1 MYRILLAFFLICSAP
16 VGMQAQDSIN
26 SVQPDSLVVN
36 NTLADSIRKEK
47 ERAALHNDLNN
58 FMQDYK
64 QKNDKAKRNAL
75 LRIGF
80 GVLMLAVLVLSIL
93 RRRKAKA
100 GQGK

>member
-1 MYRILLAFFLICSAP
+1 MH
-16 VGMQAQDSIN
+16 AQDSTKP
-26 SVQPDSLVVN
+26 VQPDSLVVN
-36 NTLADSIRKEK
+36 NTPADSIRKEK
-47 ERAALHNDLNN
+47 ERTALHNDLNN

-64 QKNDKAKRNAL
+64 KKNDKAKRNAL

-80 GVLMLAVLVLSIL
+80 GVLMLAVLVVGIL

>member
-1 MYRILLAFFLICSAP
+1 
-16 VGMQAQDSIN
+16 MQAQDSAN
-26 SVQPDSLVVN
+26 PVQPDSPVVN

-64 QKNDKAKRNAL
+64 KKNDKAKRNAL

-93 RRRKAKA
+93 RRRRVKA